1 MFSPTCNDNCFELTE
16 AKGPNFQRNVWVERR
31 GIEKVGVDNLQ
42 AQLGIDIN
50 FLFTAL

>member
-1 MFSPTCNDNCFELTE
+1 MVGAELFECNEPGDFSKAASVLEDLATL
-16 AKGPNFQRNVWVERR
+16 
-31 GIEKVGVDNLQ
+31 IEEVGVDNLQ